1 MLAAFIM
8 QLVELF
14 VIVNVEQIAPV
25 YGSVV

>member
-14 VIVNVEQIAPV
+14 VIVYVEQIAPV